1 MNRSCLALGLIT
13 VLLGASSTLAQERPP
28 RRPDGPEQVRG
39 RDRSR
44 GPGERTAGPDRLAGG
59 PHRLAGGPDRLA
71 GELRAIQEMVE
82 RLEAEDGSAK
92 REIIDRLERIRGFLS
107 RDAGR
112 RPEHPERHG
121 DPGEHAR
128 GDRRQRDHD
137 PREAERLG
145 DEMAKIETAIA
156 EHQASGRDAPPEL
169 LRAQKRLAHR
179 LGELREGLGELR
191 EGGDRDSRHRGAG
204 GPRWRGRAGRSGPP
218 PDRKT
223 IEEAFEIFAQ
233 IAPEQ
238 AQEAREHWKN
248 NPDAIPYP
256 MFSEMRKLHHLREHD
271 PEAFER
277 AVAGRKL
284 ESEARHMAER
294 ARHVK
299 GEERERLANELR
311 GHLNELFE
319 IRMRNRDAKISRMQ
333 SELEK
338 LRHDQ
343 EQRREQRD
351 ELIQRRFEEMLGEA
365 LF

>member
-1 MNRSCLALGLIT
+1 VAAIVHVDRGSVQPDRIDWLADRIDWLADRIDWLADRIDWLADRIDWLGNFARFRKWSNAWKPKT
-13 VLLGASSTLAQERPP
+13 VRPSVRSSTDSSGFAVSCPAMPAGGLNTPNAMGTPANTLVGIEGREITTQERPNASATKWP
-28 RRPDGPEQVRG
+28 RSKRPSPNIKRPVETHRRNCCERKSGSRIVLASYVRALASYVRAATGIRVTAVRG
-39 RDRSR
+39 
-44 GPGERTAGPDRLAGG
+44 
-59 PHRLAGGPDRLA
+59 
-71 GELRAIQEMVE
+71 
-82 RLEAEDGSAK
+82 
-92 REIIDRLERIRGFLS
+92 
-107 RDAGR
+107 GR
-112 RPEHPERHG
+112 V
-121 DPGEHAR
+121 
-128 GDRRQRDHD
+128 
-137 PREAERLG
+137 
-145 DEMAKIETAIA
+145 
-156 EHQASGRDAPPEL
+156 
-169 LRAQKRLAHR
+169 
-179 LGELREGLGELR
+179 
-191 EGGDRDSRHRGAG
+191 GAV
-204 GPRWRGRAGRSGPP
+204 AP